1 MFLFALYIK
10 NYDHEKNE
18 SNKIKSKKS
27 GRGEGK
33 HILSKTKN

>member
-18 SNKIKSKKS
+18 SKKS